1 MTLRALTAACC
12 LMIAGLFAGAAAAQ
26 DIYAKI
32 TDIPGTSTD
41 NGRTDWIELTSFSEG
56 LSVAVP
62 ASTGGAAR
70 AGGKANF
77 QDISLTK
84 LIDAASIKLR
94 EAAVSGKRFAQV
106 EIEVVRGG
114 QQPSVAYRIILKN
127 AAVTSVG
134 GNFGSG
140 DPGQESVSMIYD
152 EISWGFTPGGPG
164 SKAGAEVKAGWNIAK
179 NTKP

>member
-12 LMIAGLFAGAAAAQ
+12 LIIAGLFAGAAAAQ

-94 EAAVSGKRFAQV
+94 EAAVSGRRFAQV

-114 QQPSVAYRIILKN
+114 QQPSVAYRIVLKN
-127 AAVTSVG
+127 AALTAVS

-140 DPGQESVSMIYD
+140 DPGQESLSMIYD
-152 EISWGFTPGGPG
+152 EISWSFTPGGPG
-164 SKAGAEVKAGWNIAK
+164 SKAGAEVKAGCNLSK

>member
-1 MTLRALTAACC
+1 MTSKTLIAAFC
-12 LMIAGLFAGAAAAQ
+12 LLFAGLFTSGASAQ
-26 DIYAKI
+26 EIYAKI
-32 TDIPGTSTD
+32 TDVPGTSTD
-41 NGRTDWIELTSFSEG
+41 NGRTDWIKLTSLSEG

-77 QDISLTK
+77 QDISLSK
-84 LIDAASIKLR
+84 QIDAASIKLR

-106 EIEVVRGG
+106 EIEVVRAG

-127 AAVTSVG
+127 VALTSVG
-134 GNFGSG
+134 GSFSSG
-140 DPGQESVSMIYD
+140 DPGQELVTMIYD
-152 EISWGFTPGGPG
+152 EISWGFTPGGAG
-164 SKAGAEVKAGWNIAK
+164 SKAGAELKAGWNLAK

>member
-1 MTLRALTAACC
+1 MMPKALIAAMC
-12 LMIAGLFAGAAAAQ
+12 LMFAGLFAGAASAQ
-26 DIYAKI
+26 SIYVKI

-41 NGRTDWIELTSFSEG
+41 NGRTDWIKLTSFSEG
-56 LSVAVP
+56 LSVALP

-84 LIDAASIKLR
+84 QIDAASIKLR

-106 EIEVVRGG
+106 EIELVRAG

-127 AAVTSVG
+127 VALTSVSG
-134 GNFGSG
+134 SFASG
-140 DPGQESVSMIYD
+140 DPGQESVSMTYD
-152 EISWGFTPGGPG
+152 EISWGFTPGGAG
-164 SKAGAEVKAGWNIAK
+164 SKAGGEVNAGWNLSK